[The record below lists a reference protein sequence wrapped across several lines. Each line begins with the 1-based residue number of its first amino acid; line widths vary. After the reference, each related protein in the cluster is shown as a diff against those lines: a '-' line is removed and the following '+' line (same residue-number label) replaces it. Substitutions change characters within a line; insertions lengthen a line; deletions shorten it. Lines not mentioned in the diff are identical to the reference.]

1 MACLTF
7 VCRSEVCLGV
17 EYWQIGV
24 RREEDFGF
32 SKCAGVDVRIGIH
45 EIQRWVICQVEYE
58 SGFNF
63 ALAPVCY
70 QAKKELSKS
79 QNAFPFPGLVF
90 SPYRSQ
96 FHRKMPPWK
105 SNVELREGK

>member
-79 QNAFPFPGLVF
+79 QKRLGVLSLQVAIPPQNATL
-90 SPYRSQ
+90 
-96 FHRKMPPWK
+96 
-105 SNVELREGK
+105 EE